1 MKIVNMTAGLSTR
14 FGLKEAIRLIKEH
27 GFDGYDCSLFS
38 LMGEGQIFGG
48 ADYLE
53 KAREIREYADSVGIP
68 CLQAHSP
75 DPPLR
80 QFYQIDEMID
90 SQIKAIEIAAILGAD
105 CIVVHP
111 SSITDAEGNYERI
124 YSKLLPTARRLGIKI
139 ATENMFAWRDKNEI
153 ETVPSACGDGRDFK
167 RYIDYVNDEYF
178 TACLDLG
185 HAEMMY
191 AKGAVESIMALG
203 GKRLG
208 ALHVQDNDCLHD
220 DHGFPFTGNIKWEPI
235 CKALADVGY
244 SGHFTFE
251 ASSYMRNFPN
261 ELIPSLLDLLYE
273 SGKYLV
279 ERIEYYKSAK

>member
-1 MKIVNMTAGLSTR
+1 MKIVNMTAGLSNR

-48 ADYLE
+48 ADYLK
-53 KAREIREYADSVGIP
+53 KAREIREYADTIGIP

-75 DPPLR
+75 DPQLR
-80 QFYQIDEMID
+80 QFYQIDAMID
-90 SQIKAIEIAAILGAD
+90 GQIKAIEIAAILGAD
-105 CIVVHP
+105 CIIVHP

-139 ATENMFAWRDKNEI
+139 ATENMFAWRDKYEI

-185 HAEMMY
+185 HSEMMY

-208 ALHVQDNDCLHD
+208 ALHVQDNDCMHD
-220 DHGFPFTGNIKWEPI
+220 DHCFPFAGKIKWEPI
-235 CKALADVGY
+235 CKALADINY

-261 ELIPSLLDLLYE
+261 ELIPALLDLLYE